1 MLKTGDILVFKA
13 GDDWIGKSIA
23 WITKS
28 DVSHAAMVYGEDEI
42 VEMGLNG
49 ISVSKISYHQGNSAH
64 VMRMTSE
71 CNPQPLLDAA
81 KVYVDAETRY
91 DFPALVILAG
101 LLIYNEIHPTQ
112 KYVNISDM
120 IIRYACKE
128 LDKLIQ
134 KLILKNPDKALV
146 CSQLVYQVYHDCGG
160 DYRIHFDKGTFQSN
174 DSMPNDNDEGTR
186 LIDLVM
192 TESANIDMSLPNE
205 ELLPE
210 IEPEELAEQL
220 YQAMVEP
227 IEQTELYSNELD
239 TMDTGSLSQSVTRF
253 LDLVE
258 QFLEKSKSDIDID
271 GLFVTPADLS
281 YHARNL
287 HQVDML
293 DIKRIH

>member
-28 DVSHAAMVYGEDEI
+28 DVSHAAMVYGKDEI

-49 ISVSKISYHQGNSAH
+49 ISVSKISYQQGNSAH
-64 VMRMTSE
+64 VMRMTPE

-81 KVYVDAETRY
+81 KVYVDTETRY
-91 DFPALVILAG
+91 DFPALAILAG

-112 KYVNISDM
+112 KYVNISNM

-134 KLILKNPDKALV
+134 KLVLKNPDKALV
-146 CSQLVYQVYHDCGG
+146 CSQLVYQVYHDCGV
-160 DYRIHFDKGTFQSN
+160 DYRIHFDKGNFQSN
-174 DSMPNDNDEGTR
+174 DSMLNDSEEGIR
-186 LIDLVM
+186 LIDLAM
-192 TESANIDMSLPNE
+192 TEGANLEMSLPSE

-210 IEPEELAEQL
+210 IKSEELAEQL
-220 YQAMVEP
+220 YQAMTD
-227 IEQTELYSNELD
+227 QTELYSNELD
-239 TMDTGSLSQSVTRF
+239 AINTIDTGSLSQSVTRF

-258 QFLEKSKSDIDID
+258 EFLEKSKSDIDID

-287 HQVDML
+287 QQVDML